1 MYRNNVAMLWR
12 CNVPALRRFTRSCC
26 PTRYRSGLPSLRRRQ
41 NAEATFPLRR
51 HVSQETEMI
60 EFMMAGFV
68 VSLLVLG
75 VVAALVD
82 PDGTLIPSIG
92 F

>member
-1 MYRNNVAMLWR
+1 
-12 CNVPALRRFTRSCC
+12 
-26 PTRYRSGLPSLRRRQ
+26 
-41 NAEATFPLRR
+41 
-51 HVSQETEMI
+51 MI

-68 VSLLVLG
+68 VSLLMLD

-82 PDGTLIPSIG
+82 PDGELLPSIG

>member
-1 MYRNNVAMLWR
+1 MCPRCGGLLDRAARLAIVAVSL
-12 CNVPALRRFTRSCC
+12 LREDART
-26 PTRYRSGLPSLRRRQ
+26 PKRR
-41 NAEATFPLRR
+41 FPLRR

-68 VSLLVLG
+68 VSLLVLD